1 MSNKSYLKVAA
12 TAITLA
18 LLVASMFAIFPT
30 FFTKAAVPTTYTTT
44 VLNLSN
50 QTALTGLPSSAGV
63 RVYLWN
69 YTNTSNPVQIAYADV
84 GANGQ
89 VTFSGLPTYVWNTS
103 KYAISAN
110 LTWNGADEGVLLLP
124 QTMIYN
130 GKGATPGLYPLAT
143 LLSNSS
149 SPILVLARTLVVIQS
164 ERKIQITILLLF
176 NFLILHFKFL
186 TKVTILQQVPVF
198 KLF

>member
-69 YTNTSNPVQIAYADV
+69 Y
-84 GANGQ
+84 
-89 VTFSGLPTYVWNTS
+89 
-103 KYAISAN
+103 
-110 LTWNGADEGVLLLP
+110 
-124 QTMIYN
+124 
-130 GKGATPGLYPLAT
+130 
-143 LLSNSS
+143 
-149 SPILVLARTLVVIQS
+149 
-164 ERKIQITILLLF
+164 
-176 NFLILHFKFL
+176 
-186 TKVTILQQVPVF
+186 
-198 KLF
+198 

>member
-69 YTNTSNPVQIAYADV
+69 YSKSPPVQIAYADV

-110 LTWNGADEGVLLLP
+110 LTWNGADKGVLLLP
-124 QTMIYN
+124 PTTIYD
-130 GKGATPGLYPLAT
+130 GSTGAVPGLYPLAT
-143 LLSNSS
+143 LLSTYS
-149 SPILVLARTLVVIQS
+149 SPYTPNSRSTYNGYTVGKKDS
-164 ERKIQITILLLF
+164 
-176 NFLILHFKFL
+176 
-186 TKVTILQQVPVF
+186 
-198 KLF
+198 